1 MDTLKATLFDKVR
14 IRKACHRRIGEHVD
28 VILAQQGVAKH
39 DPPLLQHL
47 NVRLAV
53 NGGVFDHVKHH
64 HSENSKNNTS
74 KYDDKINKQILTIN
88 LDINNDTRDELYSL
102 HIINNV

>member
-1 MDTLKATLFDKVR
+1 MGLKIFESYKDN
-14 IRKACHRRIGEHVD
+14 
-28 VILAQQGVAKH
+28 KH
-39 DPPLLQHL
+39 TEYNKD
-47 NVRLAV
+47 NKI
-53 NGGVFDHVKHH
+53 NNECKN
-64 HSENSKNNTS
+64 SNNSKNSKNSNNSKNSKNSKNDTS